1 MLDSCWRLFEEIK
14 SRKTLIGLLQ
24 LRKIVRISLKF
35 RQLVSQVERDHSF
48 ETPPCRHEIMTGVV
62 QGGKEPEDCG
72 FGWFVAEFDVMFRG
86 VVETAFSSGQI
97 ALVKKAL
104 AHLAIGYRKPFF
116 IPNDPVM
123 VESLFERRDRLFPLF
138 FTSLLQREVVV
149 ENAQGAIV
157 F

>member
-86 VVETAFSSGQI
+86 VVETALCSGQV
-97 ALVKKAL
+97 ALIQKAL
-104 AHLAIGYRKPFF
+104 AELAIGHGESFF
-116 IPNDPVM
+116 IPDDPVI
-123 VESLFERRDRLFPLF
+123 VEGQCKRRDRLLPLS
-138 FTSLLQREVVV
+138 FTRLLQRQIVM
-149 ENAQGAIV
+149 ENAERAIV